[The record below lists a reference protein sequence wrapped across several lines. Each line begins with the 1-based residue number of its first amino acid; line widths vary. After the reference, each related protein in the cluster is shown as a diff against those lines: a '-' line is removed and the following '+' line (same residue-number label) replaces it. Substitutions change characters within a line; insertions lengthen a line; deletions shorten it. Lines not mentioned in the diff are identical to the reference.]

1 MRTGSGNFR
10 AQTVA
15 RPALDP
21 QKHFMHYLLF
31 YADCINGANA
41 YAIVNASSKRPP
53 VRTIRHV
60 CPTHV
65 HPHRISNHASLGG
78 PAISQNSGKS
88 IWDNAQ
94 NSPKYLGKCPQRWEI
109 SQKSGNVFGSSQ
121 KFRHFLVLSPKS
133 I

>member
-88 IWDNAQ
+88 IWDIAQ
-94 NSPKYLGKCPQRWEI
+94 ISGKVPKKVGNFPKKWESFWEFPKI
-109 SQKSGNVFGSSQ
+109 LALFGTVTT
-121 KFRHFLVLSPKS
+121 LL
-133 I
+133 